1 MAKRQF
7 QTTREEFEGLE
18 WVVQTN
24 NNVDYARRWESM
36 AAFNHRQVAINYA
49 GDCKKTN
56 PRLLYRVLELSTIQP
71 THAIIFETDPAKATA

>member
-1 MAKRQF
+1 VAKF
-7 QTTREEFEGLE
+7 EVTREEFEGLE

-24 NNVDYARRWESM
+24 ANVDYSRRWESM

-49 GDCKKTN
+49 KDCKRTN

-71 THAIIFETDPAKATA
+71 THAIIFETDAAKVQA